1 MKDNNFDT
9 ELDKI
14 IRASMELKDEPAP
27 ELDKKLKA
35 AVYRQEVALKK
46 QSSTRDI
53 PLWYLP
59 MILNL
64 VTFSMLGLAA
74 FMLISNMYLSC
85 IAAGVS
91 GVRWERRT
99 YRSGDLA
106 GAFLAVAATDDRAV
120 NRQVGE
126 EARALG
132 IPVSVADC
140 REECSFFFPAVCEG
154 GGVTAGLV
162 SRGGRDHGR
171 TARAARADL
180 GNPPLVV

>member
-35 AVYRQEVALKK
+35 AVCRGEAALKK

-85 IAAGVS
+85 IAAGICL
-91 GVRWERRT
+91 
-99 YRSGDLA
+99 YMALA
-106 GAFLAVAATDDRAV
+106 GVVLTIAGIRKTNMKEAVTIRIEKRGALA
-120 NRQVGE
+120 
-126 EARALG
+126 
-132 IPVSVADC
+132 
-140 REECSFFFPAVCEG
+140 
-154 GGVTAGLV
+154 
-162 SRGGRDHGR
+162 
-171 TARAARADL
+171 
-180 GNPPLVV
+180 